1 MQASPLF
8 LVGLFRF
15 GVELLVDF
23 FEVLVGDVSVDLCG
37 RNISVAE
44 HGLYG
49 ADVGTVH
56 K

>member
-1 MQASPLF
+1 MLF
-8 LVGLFRF
+8 GFAMK
-15 GVELLVDF
+15 LLVDF
-23 FEVLVGDVSVDLCG
+23 FEVLIGDVSVDLCG
-37 RNISVAE
+37 RNISVTE

>member
-1 MQASPLF
+1 MLF
-8 LVGLFRF
+8 GFAMK
-15 GVELLVDF
+15 LLMHF
-23 FEVLVGDVSVDLCG
+23 LEVLIGDVSVDLCG